1 MLSCCRLP
9 LWIKRNGTAVDCDE
23 PALPSNRLIA
33 LSIGLALGTIPAS
46 PALAQKVSD
55 ENVSALKSVR
65 MRAESI
71 NGSLGSYRGAKC
83 MDARDA
89 GDVDCLKSDSE
100 TFVFEFPSGSSVLQ
114 ETGGAPTV
122 ETEIRVSADGN

>member
-1 MLSCCRLP
+1 
-9 LWIKRNGTAVDCDE
+9 
-23 PALPSNRLIA
+23 
-33 LSIGLALGTIPAS
+33 
-46 PALAQKVSD
+46 
-55 ENVSALKSVR
+55 
-65 MRAESI
+65 
-71 NGSLGSYRGAKC
+71 

-100 TFVFEFPSGSSVLQ
+100 TFVFEFPGGSSVLQ